1 MGKRYIVVG
10 TSGSGKTTLAR
21 QIAEKLNVKHIELD
35 ALHWDENWTSTP
47 VDELKERLHHALN
60 QAGDSWTIDGNYSK
74 LRDMLW
80 QQADT
85 IIWLDYPRWLVYW
98 RIITRTMK
106 RVFLRE
112 ELWGGN
118 RETFRIAF
126 LSKDSVILWAHQT
139 YNQRKVLYSGLM
151 TSGDYPHLNFLHFTT
166 PQQTQDWL
174 KSLNPHPDAP

>member
-21 QIAEKLNVKHIELD
+21 QIAEKLCISHIELD

-47 VDELKERLHHALN
+47 IDELEERLLSALS
-60 QAGDSWTIDGNYSK
+60 QAGESWTMDGNYSK
-74 LRDMLW
+74 LRGIVW
-80 QQADT
+80 QKADT

-98 RIITRTMK
+98 RIITRTLK

-112 ELWGGN
+112 VLWSGN

-126 LSKDSVILWAHQT
+126 LSKDSVILWAHNT
-139 YNQRKVLYSGLM
+139 YNQRKKLYTALM
-151 TSGDYPHLNFLHFTT
+151 NSDGYPHLTFLHFTS
-166 PQQTQDWL
+166 PQQAQKWL
-174 KSLNPHPDAP
+174 MSLKQNPVVS